1 MSIVEEIVDVAAPF
15 AERDAADPES
25 FPRENIDDLKRA
37 AVPGAMFPRALG
49 GRDASLGDAVRVVEA
64 VARRSPS
71 TALLLAMPLG
81 LPGSYVLAL
90 PAVPDQHRA
99 DWLAETERIAGD
111 CARGHWYAACNSEK
125 GAGGSIF
132 ATKTQAARDAD
143 GWRIDGQK
151 ILASGG
157 RYADFFF
164 SSARVSENDVPGT
177 AGVEMFY
184 VRTEAPGVTIM
195 EDWNGFG
202 MRSTESQSVNY
213 EGARAEAIAGFPDYL
228 QALMPF
234 LVWYH
239 LFPAISLGCAS
250 SLLDAL
256 STPAPQ
262 SPAMRLRLSE
272 ALMRVEAM
280 RGYLLQTAAEYRP
293 GKDAAYAARVIR
305 AKTYVTQES
314 TKLCAELF
322 ALSGGRHYTRGSA
335 LARTLAD
342 SFAGTAL
349 RPPLAL
355 ALDMMVEQFGA

>member
-1 MSIVEEIVDVAAPF
+1 MSIVQDITDVAGPF

-25 FPRENIDDLKRA
+25 FPHENIDDLKRA
-37 AVPGAMFPRALG
+37 GIPAAMFPRSLG
-49 GRDASLGDAVRVVEA
+49 GRDASLADAVRVVEA
-64 VARRSPS
+64 VARRSPP

-90 PAVPDQHRA
+90 PAVPERHRP
-99 DWLAETERIAGD
+99 DWLTQTERLASDFAQGL
-111 CARGHWYAACNSEK
+111 WYAACNSEK
-125 GAGGSIF
+125 GAGGSIL
-132 ATKTQAARDAD
+132 ATKTQATREAD

-157 RYADFFF
+157 RYADCFF
-164 SSARVSENDVPGT
+164 SSARVSEDDVPGT

-184 VRTEAPGVTIM
+184 VRTDAPGVTIM
-195 EDWNGFG
+195 DDWNGFG
-202 MRSTESQSVNY
+202 MRSTESQSVTY
-213 EGARAEAIAGFPDYL
+213 EGARAEAVAGFPDYL
-228 QALMPF
+228 QTLMPF

-256 STPAPQ
+256 ATPAPQ
-262 SPAMRLRLSE
+262 SQAMRLRLSE

-293 GKDAAYAARVIR
+293 GKDAAYAARVVR
-305 AKTYVTQES
+305 TKTYVTQES
-314 TKLCAELF
+314 TKLCAEVF
-322 ALSGGRHYTRGSA
+322 ALSGGRHYSRGSA

-355 ALDMMVEQFGA
+355 ALDMMVEQFGT